1 MIYRG
6 SSYDRYT
13 QENIMSDNKSG
24 FQIRADLLSQAQG
37 LLEQNLHRKA
47 DAIHVHNDNNPN
59 DKKPLPSESIL
70 ASDVIAVA
78 KELNEFIIQK

>member
-1 MIYRG
+1 MSGAAARAMI
-6 SSYDRYT
+6 T
-13 QENIMSDNKSG
+13 T
-24 FQIRADLLSQAQG
+24 
-37 LLEQNLHRKA
+37 
-47 DAIHVHNDNNPN
+47 NDNNPN